1 VSSVLEQVTA
11 EARARTG
18 ERVSFAS
25 RLLPGAVVQV
35 RPEVLHQVLSALLLN
50 AGDAI
55 PGGRRGRVEVEVA
68 RVAGGRI
75 LVTVSDDGVGMPP
88 EVARRV
94 FEPFFTT
101 KGEGQGSGLGLSV
114 ARALAESH
122 GGELS
127 LESQPGRGT
136 RALLELPETSG
147 A

>member
-1 VSSVLEQVTA
+1 
-11 EARARTG
+11 
-18 ERVSFAS
+18 
-25 RLLPGAVVQV
+25 
-35 RPEVLHQVLSALLLN
+35 
-50 AGDAI
+50 
-55 PGGRRGRVEVEVA
+55 VEVA